1 MGIDNLKNPWVP
13 NFKGILILGFKS
25 LWWNVDVG
33 LWWTWVCEER
43 KRGDR
48 MKTKTRGRSKATLD
62 LSLFF
67 IYLIKALPLKEEW
80 LRHSIKSVV
89 KGMRFLFL
97 ALPFKFDLRKITIIS
112 DKATKGGDFTLAIGL
127 RDIKTLKKG
136 FASIFKRAYFEYLW
150 LWWQHMIEEWHD
162 SWGVRWKLCDDA
174 SNRCKGFV

>member
-1 MGIDNLKNPWVP
+1 
-13 NFKGILILGFKS
+13 
-25 LWWNVDVG
+25 
-33 LWWTWVCEER
+33 
-43 KRGDR
+43 

-97 ALPFKFDLRKITIIS
+97 ALPFKFDLTKITIIS
-112 DKATKGGDFTLAIGL
+112 DKATKGGDFTLVIGL

-136 FASIFKRAYFEYLW
+136 FAPIFKRAYFEYL
-150 LWWQHMIEEWHD
+150 
-162 SWGVRWKLCDDA
+162 
-174 SNRCKGFV
+174 